1 MLGFPTRY
9 VEKSP
14 WEIKCFDQWPYQSPD
29 LNPMESVY
37 HALKLIRKTKSSSY
51 SVEFFKRF
59 SIKNLTRS
67 SIQDYWKSR
76 YLTVISLLSVAA
88 EPLKNRI
95 LTRLVG
101 LSVPEVRNAV
111 VDLKVGTTR
120 LIKAEADPRLQ
131 LQLVTFARNSSHRQE
146 FSSLIT
152 ISVVRKLLF

>member
-1 MLGFPTRY
+1 MHSNHNSNTSSNTSRHG
-9 VEKSP
+9 K
-14 WEIKCFDQWPYQSPD
+14 KA
-29 LNPMESVY
+29 SVLVPK
-37 HALKLIRKTKSSSY
+37 AIRK
-51 SVEFFKRF
+51 
-59 SIKNLTRS
+59 
-67 SIQDYWKSR
+67 
-76 YLTVISLLSVAA
+76 VAA